1 MIDKK
6 KEIIIAAYPIIN
18 REDYINSILDTIATF
33 AQAWNMDFYKY
44 SVDKEDIIREV
55 LAFRLKGLIRN
66 HCIVDNAANGGTI
79 HFFLLW

>member
-33 AQAWNMDFYKY
+33 AQ
-44 SVDKEDIIREV
+44 V
-55 LAFRLKGLIRN
+55 
-66 HCIVDNAANGGTI
+66 
-79 HFFLLW
+79 